1 MEKRFVVIT
10 QAAAD
15 KEIVNWW
22 ERQYKYLYDVKD
34 FLTFAEAKQY
44 MRSQITDNLADAWED
59 LYRSLFYNE
68 SEEEFDEESED
79 DKVDFEFASLLGF
92 GGAFLNIEA
101 RKVIGELTKKLIEDP
116 NYVPDEERNKT
127 IKRTDDADHYHAY
140 VCDDKLVIAYDDA
153 LRLEYNI
160 HKMDDEDA
168 CYYFEV
174 IRYGE
179 EMTECIFSVRLMN
192 TEETVDTTVSEV
204 EDAVACEQ
212 ITFGHYP
219 QGADSTEKAPIV
231 WDVLKEE
238 GDKMLVLS
246 HKCLEYRVFNDGQK
260 RANWEKSELR
270 RWLNDEFIS
279 EAFNADEC
287 KQILLT
293 KVKEKRVKATEDRV
307 FVLSEEEFNL
317 VGRDNRSAF
326 PTAYARRQYSDKLG
340 RPYNEP
346 YSFWW
351 LRTRGVDVKD
361 GYDLVHVCA
370 NGSLNGFARSDSS
383 HPNGI
388 RPAMWI
394 KKVQK

>member
-10 QAAAD
+10 RDTTD
-15 KEIVNWW
+15 KEISKWW
-22 ERQYKYLYDVKD
+22 EHQYQYLYDVKD
-34 FLTFAEAKQY
+34 FSTFSEAKQY
-44 MRSQITDNLADAWED
+44 MRSQITDILAEYWQDM
-59 LYRSLFYNE
+59 RGSLFQNE
-68 SEEEFDEESED
+68 DEPEFEEAEYSDMVSAI
-79 DKVDFEFASLLGF
+79 ASMLLHSF
-92 GGAFLNIEA
+92 PSA
-101 RKVIGELTKKLIEDP
+101 RRVVGQLTDKLIKDP
-116 NYVPDEERNKT
+116 DYVPDAGNIETVEDV
-127 IKRTDDADHYHAY
+127 DDADHYFAY
-140 VCDDKLVIAYDDA
+140 VCNDKMVLAYDGYNGVV
-153 LRLEYNI
+153 RLEYNI
-160 HKMDDEDA
+160 HKMDDENS
-168 CYYFEV
+168 CYYFELFWP
-174 IRYGE
+174 GE
-179 EMTECIFSVRLMN
+179 DMSECVLSVQLMN
-192 TEETVDTTVSEV
+192 TEETVDATVSEV

-279 EAFNADEC
+279 EAFNADER
-287 KQILLT
+287 KKILLT
-293 KVKEKRVKATEDRV
+293 QVKEKRVKATEDRV
-307 FVLSEEEFNL
+307 FVLSEEEFDL

-326 PTAYARRQYSDKLG
+326 PTEYARRQYSAKLG

-346 YSFWW
+346 YAFWW

>member
-10 QAAAD
+10 QTAAD
-15 KEIVNWW
+15 KEIANWW

-34 FLTFAEAKQY
+34 FSTFSEAKQY
-44 MRSQITDNLADAWED
+44 MRSQIAKNLTDAWED
-59 LYRSLFYNE
+59 LYRRLFYNE
-68 SEEEFDEESED
+68 DEEESEGEGI
-79 DKVDFEFASLLGF
+79 DFELASLLGL
-92 GGAFLNIEA
+92 GDAFLNVET
-101 RKVIGELTKKLIEDP
+101 RKVIGELTKKLIQDP
-116 NYVPDEERNKT
+116 NYEPDEESNKPIT
-127 IKRTDDADHYHAY
+127 YTDDADHYFAY
-140 VCDDKLVIAYDDA
+140 VCNNKMVLAYDGYNGVV
-153 LRLEYNI
+153 RLEYNI
-160 HKMDDEDA
+160 HKMDDENS
-168 CYYFEV
+168 CYYFELFWP
-174 IRYGE
+174 GE
-179 EMTECIFSVRLMN
+179 DMSECVLSVQLMN
-192 TEETVDTTVSEV
+192 TEETVDATVSEV
-204 EDAVACEQ
+204 EDAVACKQ

-260 RANWEKSELR
+260 QANWGKSELR

-279 EAFNADEC
+279 EAFNAEEH

-340 RPYNEP
+340 RPYKEP
-346 YSFWW
+346 YAFWW
-351 LRTRGVDVKD
+351 LRTRGFDVKE

-370 NGSLNGFARSDSS
+370 NGSLNAFARSDSS

-388 RPAMWI
+388 RPAMWV
-394 KKVQK
+394 KK